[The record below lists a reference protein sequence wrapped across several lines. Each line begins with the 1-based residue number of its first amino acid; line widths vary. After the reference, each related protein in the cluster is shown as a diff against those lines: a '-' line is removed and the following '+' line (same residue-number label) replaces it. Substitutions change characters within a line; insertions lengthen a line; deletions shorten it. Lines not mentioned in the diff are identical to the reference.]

1 MDRNTITVMSGQ
13 IVDFFDQ
20 DFREL
25 YAASEQVDLYKEFN
39 ITKPPVP
46 VPTPKLKM
54 EPIRPLP
61 VSASRFQVSL
71 DNSRPIDLK
80 VPAHKYHN
88 PKYSLVFGNSRG
100 FTGSLQDL
108 STTTDSLIEGTFQR
122 KGLQSNVLLSNGGDK
137 ANQVSL
143 GSPTAEEDNED
154 GKGSLKKNQPA
165 PVKKRSS
172 FRHFLKGKGGNHITE
187 TIEEGV
193 VAPQRPAAP
202 MRAPETNGVGG
213 SELDDTFEIIEKPAP
228 LKTKIRKPAK
238 VIPRSVSLQTLNMG
252 DEDGT

>member
-1 MDRNTITVMSGQ
+1 MDRNTVTVMSGQ

-46 VPTPKLKM
+46 APMPKPKV
-54 EPIRPLP
+54 EPIRPPP

-71 DNSRPIDLK
+71 DNSRPVDLK

-122 KGLQSNVLLSNGGDK
+122 KGLQSNILHPNGGDK
-137 ANQVSL
+137 
-143 GSPTAEEDNED
+143 GSPMAEEDNED
-154 GKGSLKKNQPA
+154 GKGNLKKNQPA

-193 VAPQRPAAP
+193 VAPQSPATP
-202 MRAPETNGVGG
+202 VRAPETNGVGR
-213 SELDDTFEIIEKPAP
+213 SELDDTFEIIEKPPP